1 MVTASGI
8 DELQILRI
16 VLSNILS
23 LTFVLLLTK
32 RDKAKVAVFFYF
44 IQF

>member
-32 RDKAKVAVFFYF
+32 RGKAKVAVFL
-44 IQF
+44 

>member
-32 RDKAKVAVFFYF
+32 RDKAKVAVFL
-44 IQF
+44 